1 MDEIAPG
8 FRFYPTEEELVSF
21 YLPNQLKLEKLEINR
36 VIPLVQIYQFE
47 PWQLP
52 MRCGELCRGDTEQ
65 WFFFVQRKENEV
77 RRGRPNR
84 TTFTGYWK
92 ATGSPSYVYAA
103 DRKVIGVR
111 KSMVFYKG
119 KAGSGKKT
127 KWKMNEYIAITQDSH
142 TSIRKLRDELSLCR
156 VYVVSGSLRA
166 FDRRPA
172 APGGNISIKVENDTE
187 ADVSRDENSVR
198 DHVMKDRS
206 IGETSSQLSLK
217 CNKENIGEGSNG
229 EIIFG
234 LENLLEL

>member
-1 MDEIAPG
+1 MEEIAPG

-21 YLPNQLKLEKLEINR
+21 YLLNQLRLEKLEINL

-52 MRCGELCRGDTEQ
+52 MQCGELCRGDKEQ
-65 WFFFVQRKENEV
+65 WFFFVPRKENEV

-84 TTFTGYWK
+84 TTVTGYWK

-127 KWKMNEYIAITQDSH
+127 QWKMNEYTAILHDSH
-142 TSIRKLRDELSLCR
+142 TSIPKLRDELSLCR

-166 FDRRPA
+166 FDRRPGA
-172 APGGNISIKVENDTE
+172 EP
-187 ADVSRDENSVR
+187 
-198 DHVMKDRS
+198 
-206 IGETSSQLSLK
+206 GETSTGRNVNDGAMGENRSNIGFTSSSQLLLE
-217 CNKENIGEGSNG
+217 CNKEIDINGGGSSG
-229 EIIFG
+229 DMMFG
-234 LENLLEL
+234 LENLLELEWE